1 MRKEFANRAED
12 REEYWRPPTEELR
25 SPIARP
31 VPVPAENCRECGSE
45 LVMGSRFCHL
55 CGTRREALASHTGFD
70 FGSFL
75 RAERIRQALGLSAMA
90 LVALVLGSF
99 CLLAALFTGIIYSMN
114 TVLDWQ
120 AVQVWRLEWLLAAVA
135 CFVAGILLKK

>member
-1 MRKEFANRAED
+1 MRKEFANRAEE

-25 SPIARP
+25 SPMARP
-31 VPVPAENCRECGSE
+31 MPLPAENCRECGTE

-55 CGTRREALASHTGFD
+55 CGARREGLAGHHRFD
-70 FGSFL
+70 LRSLL
-75 RAERIRQALGLSAMA
+75 RAERIQKALGLSGMA
-90 LVALVLGSF
+90 LVALVLGSL

-120 AVQVWRLEWLLAAVA
+120 AVQVWRLEWLLAAVS
-135 CFVAGILLKK
+135 CYVAGVLLKR